1 MSREFQGIPVGTDA
15 VGGAYQ
21 AVPADSPE
29 ADAELGVVP
38 PVEEAQA
45 QAEEP
50 QAEESDED
58 GVQLDTDSELED
70 EHGKPKEKREL
81 GEWKAKLKTT
91 GRNQETIP
99 EDDLHIVRW
108 AVVIKYWIINVG
120 TFASFVAF
128 VFVSQVGT
136 LSLPLFLV
144 TFLLAVMVS
153 EFMLI
158 LKMAK
163 KLTCGIVA
171 ALGIGAGCFVMG
183 PFDFLHVL
191 ALWSFA
197 PLAVIVAVLH
207 MLENPVKMCNGG
219 YLSSTPLYQAFMGQK
234 CVVLWEDLE
243 FAALLKSIT
252 HVGRTK
258 GWTAKTCSRIRD
270 SCGVVDSCMQVGL
283 VSVDESQDVSDVP
296 LCIDGEE
303 VPPGS
308 YVLTGLNHLP
318 DFEAG
323 PESDILSIK
332 DLQTCLVRRKYI
344 SDKLLDTW
352 INPER
357 KTEWKAPPKT
367 EIGAA
372 EKKITADPLRAWV
385 SKTQLGPTGP
395 SAIICQFQRIVWS
408 EGFLDHW
415 ATRAAWITI
424 YCSIFAL
431 PPAQIFMHM
440 DTARTQV
447 CDIGGPHALHP
458 IGKQY
463 YHDKLMCDGDLK
475 DGPESCLV
483 VCATL
488 LHFIAAVHD
497 VWHISYVELLIVVV
511 LLPVFIFT
519 ACVRTARDQHTNDVL
534 IYLRRMRQ
542 PKNAIYEVMKIKDTF
557 ECIFRLDFL
566 FDRFLTSWK
575 AWSGSDDSLQ
585 SCGLITNEEFDLTA
599 TKGINDCFR
608 QVMEPV
614 SNMKSALCCEKTGA
628 LPFGIGCAVDSMVPP
643 AGGWKDIFDEDDPQR
658 AAAMEIQS
666 KWQELKFRND
676 LGGADDRNYK
686 VLIDLQIMTED
697 SWKLF
702 KDVWLKKEYKEQLA
716 YISDSSKLDT
726 DVQDSGKECHL
737 QDNSLVCDILL
748 PKGFSLTHIFV
759 QSMPEDGKPY
769 QIEVRAYKNG
779 LQKFNEHCDQLLA
792 LIKTAHVE
800 DEEYD
805 EDEDGPLMDYRLERY
820 PINAR
825 FALSEHYYQNMSW
838 QDIQLLCPHLTGG
851 ALSRPSFTEFVDGVL
866 KPERF
871 AVKTK
876 TKTETE
882 KKTTENEEEP
892 SEENCLFFTEI
903 SVFMGDE
910 HPLKALLATA
920 RRCWH
925 AIAVYF
931 ECATLALLI
940 PVLRY
945 ISGGEIFPSPF
956 VFWMVCNTASIWYQ
970 LTSFLSDF
978 HVARTRLALIGQ
990 CLSIL
995 MAQTQQPAAVATAVK
1010 KTKKEKA
1017 KEETPADSPTPGVAT
1032 NAAVEPGQLSTED
1045 AKAEARAKKKQEL
1058 DTRPF
1063 DLVVEELSRDYVP
1076 SDEWWVKEWRRK
1088 GDNVQNWHMT
1098 VSYLRVFVS
1107 TSRLTAQT
1115 MLAAAAFVLLFLCG
1129 MSYVQAANGQGP
1141 PIATSFINKH
1151 TRLLLDDAY
1160 SEGQVGAHRLHGHLG
1175 EALDALAD
1183 DRLAGARRLSIEEA
1197 AEEPGGSLQAAT
1209 RSLREGL
1216 APARASLLRAL
1227 LRQGEALN
1235 EGQRRLREQ
1244 SLSPGI
1250 AAAADA
1256 AFRRLKEES
1265 EPDFAGSKVE
1275 MAKMQAMNMIKAMD
1289 VTKATKT
1296 QIFTVVMVLFIMI
1309 YSVPLMWSIVVV
1321 NGHFD
1326 FHEDLL
1332 IKQQEQHKT
1341 FQTRRELKR
1350 TAAPSGGDKAVA
1362 TPTED
1367 QAEGAGEGE
1376 GSAGGKLDLKD
1387 PGCARYERVLAM
1399 AIKSSRKTR
1408 ERFPLK
1414 LFGFV
1419 ISLQLLAMWM
1429 GLAAAP
1435 ILDQV
1440 KKLAPPMSLIACS
1453 WLEHSRL
1460 VQSLQ
1465 QEMDDTAP
1473 GLHMNVTLMIHDNL
1487 CIPMKRFIEK
1497 KLNGMNA
1504 QMSGAIDAVHAHIQK
1519 QAARR
1524 LLAVARDS
1532 GDEDGNTISDAI
1544 AAEVAISDIQ
1554 TLVRHW
1560 WRSHPGLHSEV
1571 RYATARLLLRELGRE
1586 GDRLL
1591 VLAPKAVLG
1600 AFDAHAS
1607 GDDAEGGY
1615 HSALGAIRPHL
1626 ELALAELQDE
1636 DEGGLA
1642 FEARADGARRQRRPR
1657 DVAEL

>member
-1 MSREFQGIPVGTDA
+1 MQEEGS
-15 VGGAYQ
+15 YQ
-21 AVPADSPE
+21 AVAADSAE
-29 ADAELGVVP
+29 GDEELGGAP
-38 PVEEAQA
+38 LLEEAQQA
-45 QAEEP
+45 QSEEDS
-50 QAEESDED
+50 EEDSDAMD
-58 GVQLDTDSELED
+58 QLDSDSGD
-70 EHGKPKEKREL
+70 DDDGKPKEKREL
-81 GEWKAKLKTT
+81 GDWKAKLKTT
-91 GRNQETIP
+91 GSTQEMTP

-108 AVVIKYWIINVG
+108 EVVIKYWIINVG
-120 TFASFVAF
+120 TFALFVAF
-128 VFVSQVGT
+128 VFVSQVGAVV
-136 LSLPLFLV
+136 SLPLFLV

-323 PESDILSIK
+323 PETDKLNIK
-332 DLQTCLVRRKYI
+332 DLQTCLLRRKYI

-357 KTEWKAPPKT
+357 KAEYLEPKPEADKT
-367 EIGAA
+367 AA
-372 EKKITADPLRAWV
+372 VEKKNPENIFREWV
-385 SKTQLGPTGP
+385 SKTKLGPSGP

-408 EGFLDHW
+408 EGFFEHW

-424 YCSIFAL
+424 YCSFFAL
-431 PPAQIFMHM
+431 PTAHIFMQM
-440 DTARTQV
+440 DTARREV
-447 CDIGGPHALHP
+447 CDVGGPHALHP
-458 IGKQY
+458 IGRQY
-463 YHDKLMCDGDLK
+463 LHGKLMCDGDLK

-483 VCATL
+483 VCSTL

-497 VWHISYVELLIVVV
+497 VWHTSYVELLIVIV
-511 LLPVFIFT
+511 LLPVSIFT
-519 ACVRTARDQHTNDVL
+519 ACVRAARDQHKGDVQ

-557 ECIFRLDFL
+557 ECIFRTDFL
-566 FDRFLTSWK
+566 FDRFSTSWK
-575 AWSGSDDSLQ
+575 AWSGSDDSLK

-614 SNMKSALCCEKTGA
+614 SNMKSALLCEKTGA
-628 LPFGIGCAVDSMVPP
+628 LPYGIGCLVESMDPP
-643 AGGWKDIFDEDDPQR
+643 EGGWKDIFKDDECGP
-658 AAAMEIQS
+658 AALDIQTA
-666 KWQELKFRND
+666 WQELKFRND
-676 LGGADDRNYK
+676 LGGVDDRNYK
-686 VLIDLQIMTED
+686 VLIDLQIMSED
-697 SWKLF
+697 AWKLF
-702 KDVWLKKEYKEQLA
+702 KGWLKNEYKEQLA
-716 YISDSSKLDT
+716 YISSKLDT
-726 DVQDSGKECHL
+726 DVQDLGESCHL
-737 QDNSLVCDILL
+737 RDNTSVNDILL

-779 LQKFNEHCDQLLA
+779 KFEGHCDQLLA

-1642 FEARADGARRQRRPR
+1642 FEARADGAHRQRRPR